1 MRHSRRFLIPAIITI
16 AVAVALPGCGG
27 KGKVRDEDRPPNV
40 IVLMVDALRADHLG
54 CYGYDRDT
62 SPFLDE
68 FAARGVLFERAYAQ
82 SSHTKVSVAS
92 LMTGLNPPTHHVRT
106 ASLPDAAGGAV
117 VSDVLSG
124 ELETLAERLQDA
136 GYTTAGFVTNPHLEP
151 GQGFDQGF
159 DHYTY
164 TIFKHCLAD
173 RLNEQVLDWLEKNDA
188 APYFLYVHY
197 MDVHMPYRPP
207 RPYRFLYGRENS
219 RMKPLELNGPPKS
232 RVDLRRVGRTIN
244 LYDGQINY
252 WDDRFQELIGAV
264 SGPDGLE
271 NTVVVVVA
279 DHGDEF
285 YEHGGFG
292 HGYTVYDG
300 VIRVPLVVV
309 GAQGQPGN
317 QRRDDPV
324 RLIDLLPTLCN
335 LAGASADETLLEG
348 SDLFATGRADSVG
361 IEVYAE
367 ALYGDRPY
375 SVRKDSGFLVFN
387 ETGQDWEF
395 YDLELDPFQQV
406 DLWTERRGE
415 LDGLRAD
422 LERLRGGRGLIRKP
436 ERAELDAGTVE
447 ALKSLGY

>member
-1 MRHSRRFLIPAIITI
+1 MQYSRRFLISAIITV
-16 AVAVALPGCGG
+16 AVAAALPGCGG
-27 KGKVRDEDRPPNV
+27 KGRDEDTPPNV

-68 FAARGVLFERAYAQ
+68 FAARGVVFERAYAQ
-82 SSHTKVSVAS
+82 ASQTKVSVAS
-92 LMTGLNPPTHHVRT
+92 LMTGLNPPSHHVRT
-106 ASLPDAAGGAV
+106 ATLPGAAGGAV
-117 VSDVLSG
+117 LSDVLSG

-159 DHYTY
+159 EHYVY
-164 TIFKHCLAD
+164 TEIEHCSAD
-173 RLNEQVLDWLEKNDA
+173 NLNEQVLDWLEENDHE
-188 APYFLYVHY
+188 PYFLYVHY
-197 MDVHMPYRPP
+197 MDVHMPYYPP
-207 RPYRFLYGRENS
+207 PPYNFLYVPEVA
-219 RMKPLELNGPPKS
+219 RMKPLELNGPPKGP
-232 RVDLRRVGRTIN
+232 VDLRRIGRTIN

-252 WDDRFQELIGAV
+252 WDDRFQELIAAI

-271 NTVVVVVA
+271 ETVVVVVA

-309 GAQGQPGN
+309 GAEGQPGN

-335 LAGASADETLLEG
+335 LAGTPADETLLEG
-348 SDLFATGRADSVG
+348 FDLFATGRADSVG

-367 ALYGDRPY
+367 ALYGDKPY
-375 SVRKDSGFLVFN
+375 SVRKDSEFLIFN
-387 ETGQDWEF
+387 KTGQDWEF
-395 YDLELDPFQQV
+395 YDLALDPFQQV
-406 DLWTERRGE
+406 DLWTERQGG

-422 LERLRGGRGLIRKP
+422 LERLREGRGLIRKP
-436 ERAELDAGTVE
+436 EQAELDSGTVE